1 MKRIHNNI
9 HNETIRKEND
19 DFNQDFIES
28 MGLKFSEITTPD
40 QFGIP
45 IEKTLDSSAHMV
57 AWLKNIDRIFSLL
70 SKKISLKNYSF
81 LDVGCGTGIV
91 SIYIANKYTFK
102 NFSGFDFDPTLVKM
116 AKLNRE
122 IAIVEKLPRIDFFVQ
137 DSREIVLIKQPT
149 FIYMFNPFGK
159 ETMNEFLQNN
169 LDTISET
176 KSIICYIN
184 DIHIE
189 IFDQLDCTIVRDDY
203 FNLSLIYF

>member
-9 HNETIRKEND
+9 TNETLRKEND

-28 MGLKFSEITTPD
+28 MGLKFSEIITPD
-40 QFGIP
+40 QFNLSV
-45 IEKTLDSSAHMV
+45 EKTLDSSPCMV
-57 AWLKNIDRIFSLL
+57 VWLKNIDRIFSLL
-70 SKKISLKNYSF
+70 SKKLPLKNYSF
-81 LDVGCGTGIV
+81 LDIGCGTGIA
-91 SIYIANKYTFK
+91 SIYIANKYIFK
-102 NFSGFDFDPTLVKM
+102 SFSGFDFDPILVKK
-116 AKLNRE
+116 AKQNRE

-149 FIYMFNPFGK
+149 FLFMFNPFGK

>member
-9 HNETIRKEND
+9 TNETLRKEND

-28 MGLKFSEITTPD
+28 MGLKFSEIITPD
-40 QFGIP
+40 QFKLSV
-45 IEKTLDSSAHMV
+45 EKTLDSSPCMV
-57 AWLKNIDRIFSLL
+57 VWLKNIDRIFSLL
-70 SKKISLKNYSF
+70 SKKLPLKNYSF
-81 LDVGCGTGIV
+81 LDIGCGTGIA
-91 SIYIANKYTFK
+91 SIYFANKYIFK
-102 NFSGFDFDPTLVKM
+102 SFSGFDFAPILVNK
-116 AKLNRE
+116 AKQNRE
-122 IAIVEKLPRIDFFVQ
+122 IVIVKKLPRIDFFIK
-137 DSREIVLIKQPT
+137 DSREIDLIKKPT
-149 FIYMFNPFGK
+149 FLFMFNPFGK

>member
-9 HNETIRKEND
+9 INETIRKEND

-28 MGLKFSEITTPD
+28 MGLKFSEEI
-40 QFGIP
+40 
-45 IEKTLDSSAHMV
+45 TLDQYSLSGEKLLDSMPCGV
-57 AWLKNIDRIFSLL
+57 VWLKNIDRIFSLL
-70 SKKISLKNYSF
+70 SKKLPLKNYSF
-81 LDVGCGTGIV
+81 LDIGCGTGIA
-91 SIYIANKYTFK
+91 SIYIANKYIFK
-102 NFSGFDFDPTLVKM
+102 SFSGFDFEPILVKK
-116 AKLNRE
+116 AKQNRE
-122 IAIVEKLPRIDFFVQ
+122 IAIVEELLRIDFFIQ

-149 FIYMFNPFGK
+149 VLFMFNPFGK